1 MLHEIKLCSICCD
14 FCYMRQ
20 VASNRQPFYS
30 QETINFFPTYMVQ
43 LQWDF
48 HETKVVPCMLLGFT
62 KTFSAVIEGISRTL
76 ALAINT
82 VVAWT
87 GTLSY
92 RGSQTVKDSNSLL
105 KITIGSLTLVA
116 FQYSIILSF
125 SITPHWTPLHAHYCF
140 PHKVVSQHE
149 RLCTYRASADNS
161 CKTWCLINF

>member
-105 KITIGSLTLVA
+105 KITIGSLTLA
-116 FQYSIILSF
+116 TMPSI
-125 SITPHWTPLHAHYCF
+125 PVQHYTVIQHNTTLNTIACTLLLPPQGCF
-140 PHKVVSQHE
+140 P
-149 RLCTYRASADNS
+149 TW
-161 CKTWCLINF
+161 KTVYL